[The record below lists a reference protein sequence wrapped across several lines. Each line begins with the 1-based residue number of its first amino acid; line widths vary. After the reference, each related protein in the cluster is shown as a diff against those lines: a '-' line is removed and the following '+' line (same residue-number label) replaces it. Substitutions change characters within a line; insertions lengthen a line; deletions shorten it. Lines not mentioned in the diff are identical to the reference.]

1 MKNRSLGHFITIVKK
16 DLKVFSKDLLVYCLL
31 TLVFPLCLGFF
42 YGLMYQNIM
51 EQEVKLSPLTLYYY
65 STTNDQTYKGLLQT
79 FNSDA
84 FAFVEAVEAD
94 SFDGFEE
101 LTANEATA
109 GIIFEDTKI
118 TWINKGKDSIE
129 KSTLQTFLQNA
140 IKEINIAN
148 EQQNLVKTLSEAVDE
163 TKDNTFYQNMMQVNQ
178 SAYIQKTP
186 ALEIKSLSPMAFFI
200 LSTFVAFSL
209 FITTNSLQEREKK
222 LFLRSFATG
231 PSRFTLYFSNAFSN
245 FIISY
250 LMCLVYF
257 FVVFFLL
264 LKMPVA
270 LGQLLLIVS
279 LHALFISGFRA
290 MITGFCRTDKGGTTL
305 SIFVLMFMLFAGG
318 ASFPIESFG
327 DPSLLTNLAP
337 NYNLFK
343 LYESMALNQ
352 AYTNLQWQVM
362 TVLVLSLVM
371 LFVGWVVFLKREEI

>member
-101 LTANEATA
+101 LTANEGTA